1 MTKKRTVPVRS
12 KKILF
17 ISLLVMV
24 FFFLLFHG
32 AKNPYASES
41 GKAMKYPSK
50 PIRIIIPAGAGGS
63 LDREIRGIVPFLE
76 KHLGISIIIENVV
89 GADGIIAYNKIYK
102 EKPDGYNIIYF
113 NLSSAISLELTR
125 ETAKYVVKNL
135 TPIVSWN
142 VKNHALAVH
151 ADSWKT
157 FAEFV
162 NDAKQK
168 KISLAATGG
177 SANIQGLLLETA
189 LGIKFN
195 WVPYS
200 SSAEGMTA
208 VAGKHVDALLTFA
221 ISPVPMIRAGR
232 LRALAVFSSKPD
244 PILPG
249 VPNFKELGHM
259 EVPLLVIY
267 GMFAAP
273 PNTPKEFIP
282 ILEKAISNSMAA
294 PEFNKVAENIGIT
307 VDFKPSFE
315 LNKTILEFYEL
326 LNKYKE
332 FIK

>member
-1 MTKKRTVPVRS
+1 MENKLNYTIKLN
-12 KKILF
+12 KISL
-17 ISLLVMV
+17 ISLLVMI
-24 FFFLLFHG
+24 FFLLSFHG
-32 AKNPYASES
+32 ANNPYASES
-41 GKAMKYPSK
+41 AKATKYPSK

-63 LDREIRGIVPFLE
+63 LDREIRGIAPFLE
-76 KHLGISIIIENVV
+76 KNLGISIIIENVV

-102 EKPDGYNIIYF
+102 EKPDGHTIIYF

-135 TPIVSWN
+135 TPIASWN

-157 FAEFV
+157 FAEFL

-249 VPNFKELGHM
+249 VPNFKELGRM

-273 PNTPKEFIP
+273 PNTPKEFTP
-282 ILEKAISNSMAA
+282 ILEKAISNAMAT

-307 VDFKPSFE
+307 VDFKPSSE
-315 LNKTILEFYEL
+315 LSKVILEFYEL

>member
-1 MTKKRTVPVRS
+1 MCLVRS
-12 KKILF
+12 SQWLF
-17 ISLLVMV
+17 IGLFIMV
-24 FFFLLFHG
+24 FLLFSFQG

-41 GKAMKYPSK
+41 PKATKYPSK
-50 PIRIIIPAGAGGS
+50 PLRIIVPAGAGGS
-63 LDREIRGIVPFLE
+63 LDREIRGIAPFLE
-76 KHLGISIIIENVV
+76 KQLGMPIIIENVV

-102 EKPDGYNIIYF
+102 EKPDGHTIIYF

-135 TPIVSWN
+135 TPIASWN

-151 ADSWKT
+151 ADSWKS
-157 FAEFV
+157 FADFV

-249 VPNFKELGHM
+249 VPNFKEMGRM

-273 PNTPKEFIP
+273 PNTPREFIP
-282 ILEKAISNSMAA
+282 ILEKAVGGSLAA
-294 PEFNKVAENIGIT
+294 PEFSKVAENIGIT
-307 VDFKPSFE
+307 VDFKSSSE
-315 LNKTILEFYEL
+315 LSKVILEFYEL

>member
-1 MTKKRTVPVRS
+1 MENKLKYII
-12 KKILF
+12 KLYKISL
-17 ISLLVMV
+17 ISLLVMI
-24 FFFLLFHG
+24 FFLLSFHG
-32 AKNPYASES
+32 AKNSYASES
-41 GKAMKYPSK
+41 AKATKYPSK

-63 LDREIRGIVPFLE
+63 LDREIRGIAPFLE
-76 KHLGISIIIENVV
+76 KNLGISIIIENVV

-102 EKPDGYNIIYF
+102 EKPEGHTIIYF

-135 TPIVSWN
+135 TPIASWN

-157 FAEFV
+157 FAEFL

-249 VPNFKELGHM
+249 VPNFKELGRM

-273 PNTPKEFIP
+273 PNTPKEFTP
-282 ILEKAISNSMAA
+282 ILEKAISNAMAA

-307 VDFKPSFE
+307 VDFKPSSE
-315 LNKTILEFYEL
+315 LSKVILEFYEL

>member
-1 MTKKRTVPVRS
+1 MENKLKYTIKLY
-12 KKILF
+12 KISL
-17 ISLLVMV
+17 ISLLVMI
-24 FFFLLFHG
+24 FFLLSFHG

-41 GKAMKYPSK
+41 AKATKYPSK

-63 LDREIRGIVPFLE
+63 LDREIRGIAPFLE
-76 KHLGISIIIENVV
+76 KNLGISIIIENVV

-102 EKPDGYNIIYF
+102 EKPDGHTIIYF

-135 TPIVSWN
+135 TPIASWN

-151 ADSWKT
+151 ADSWRT
-157 FAEFV
+157 FAEFL

-232 LRALAVFSSKPD
+232 LRGLAVFSSKPD

-282 ILEKAISNSMAA
+282 ILEKAISNAMAG

-307 VDFKPSFE
+307 VDFKPSSE
-315 LNKTILEFYEL
+315 LNKTILDFYEL

>member
-1 MTKKRTVPVRS
+1 MGKMKYKVRLL
-12 KKILF
+12 K
-17 ISLLVMV
+17 ISLISLSVIA
-24 FFFLLFHG
+24 FFLLSFLG
-32 AKNPYASES
+32 AKDPYASEPA
-41 GKAMKYPSK
+41 KATKYPSK

-63 LDREIRGIVPFLE
+63 LDREIRGIAPFLE
-76 KHLGISIIIENVV
+76 KHLGTPIIIENVV

-102 EKPDGYNIIYF
+102 EKPDGYTIIYF

-135 TPIVSWN
+135 TPIACWN

-151 ADSWKT
+151 SDSWKT
-157 FAEFV
+157 FAEFL
-162 NDAKQK
+162 NDARQK

-177 SANIQGLLLETA
+177 SANLQGLLLENSS
-189 LGIKFN
+189 GIKFN

-249 VPNFKELGHM
+249 VPNFKELGHT

-273 PNTPKEFIP
+273 PNTPKEI
-282 ILEKAISNSMAA
+282 ILVLEKAVSHSMAV
-294 PEFNKVAENIGIT
+294 PEFNKVAENTGIT
-307 VDFKPSFE
+307 MDFKSSSE
-315 LNKTILEFYEL
+315 LQKVILEFYEL

>member
-1 MTKKRTVPVRS
+1 MENKLKY
-12 KKILF
+12 KIKLYKISL
-17 ISLLVMV
+17 ISLLVMM
-24 FFFLLFHG
+24 FFLLSFHG
-32 AKNPYASES
+32 SKNPYASES
-41 GKAMKYPSK
+41 AKATKYPSK

-63 LDREIRGIVPFLE
+63 LDREIRGIAPFLE
-76 KHLGISIIIENVV
+76 KNLGISIIIENVV

-102 EKPDGYNIIYF
+102 EKPDGHTIIYF

-135 TPIVSWN
+135 TPIASWN

-157 FAEFV
+157 FAEFL

-249 VPNFKELGHM
+249 VPNFKELGRM

-273 PNTPKEFIP
+273 PNTPKEFTP
-282 ILEKAISNSMAA
+282 ILEKAISNAMAT

-307 VDFKPSFE
+307 VDFKPSSE
-315 LNKTILEFYEL
+315 LSKVILEFYEL

>member
-1 MTKKRTVPVRS
+1 MRKNVKDQIRLY
-12 KKILF
+12 KISF
-17 ISLLVMV
+17 ISLLVMA
-24 FFFLLFHG
+24 FFFQFHG
-32 AKNPYASES
+32 IKNLYAGESAKAT
-41 GKAMKYPSK
+41 KYPSK

-63 LDREIRGIVPFLE
+63 LDREIRGMAPFLE
-76 KHLGISIIIENVV
+76 KNLGTSMIIENVV

-102 EKPDGYNIIYF
+102 EKPDGYTLIYF

-135 TPIVSWN
+135 TPIASWN
-142 VKNHALAVH
+142 VKNHVLAVH

-157 FAEFV
+157 FKEFL

-189 LGIKFN
+189 LKIKFN

-208 VAGKHVDALLTFA
+208 VAGKHVDSLLTFA

-232 LRALAVFSSKPD
+232 LRALAVFSLKPD

-249 VPNFKELGHM
+249 VPNLKELGHT

-273 PNTPKEFIP
+273 PNTPKEFVP
-282 ILEKAISNSMAA
+282 ILEKAISNSMAG
-294 PEFNKVAENIGIT
+294 PEFNKVAENVGIT
-307 VDFKPSFE
+307 VDFKPSSE
-315 LNKTILEFYEL
+315 LGKTILEFYEL

>member
-1 MTKKRTVPVRS
+1 MENKLKVTIKLY
-12 KKILF
+12 KISL
-17 ISLLVMV
+17 ISLLVMM
-24 FFFLLFHG
+24 FFLLSFHG

-41 GKAMKYPSK
+41 AKATKYPSK
-50 PIRIIIPAGAGGS
+50 PLRIIIPAGAGGS
-63 LDREIRGIVPFLE
+63 LDREIRGIAPFLE
-76 KHLGISIIIENVV
+76 KNLGISIIIENVV

-102 EKPDGYNIIYF
+102 EKPDGHTIIYF

-135 TPIVSWN
+135 TPIASWN

-157 FAEFV
+157 FGDFL
-162 NDAKQK
+162 NDGKQK

-189 LGIKFN
+189 VGIKFN

-273 PNTPKEFIP
+273 PNTPREFIP
-282 ILEKAISNSMAA
+282 ILEKAISNSMAG

-307 VDFKPSFE
+307 VDFKPSSE
-315 LNKTILEFYEL
+315 LNKVILEFYEL